1 MLEKDQFQRLR
12 FQANMQIDCFSFIK
26 ILPKVLFRTR
36 FYGFS
41 GATYL
46 SKEMKNQKINLIW
59 NLVRTQK
66 DCLYTRNIVKIIL
79 NVLMKCSKKTSCT
92 GVFGTTASLRKCK
105 NSLKTKISFLQTGWI
120 CLYWKKFTLQANLE
134 QWISFQM

>member
-12 FQANMQIDCFSFIK
+12 FQANMQIDRFSFIK

-59 NLVRTQK
+59 NLVQTQK

-79 NVLMKCSKKTSCT
+79 KCLKNTSCT
-92 GVFGTTASLRKCK
+92 WVFGTTASLRKCK
-105 NSLKTKISFLQTGWI
+105 NSLKTKIFFLQTVWI

>member
-12 FQANMQIDCFSFIK
+12 FQTNMQIDCFSFIK
-26 ILPKVLFRTR
+26 ILPKVLFRTM

-59 NLVRTQK
+59 NLVQTQK

-79 NVLMKCSKKTSCT
+79 KCLKKTSCT
-92 GVFGTTASLRKCK
+92 WVFGTTASLRKCK
-105 NSLKTKISFLQTGWI
+105 NSLKTKIFFLQTVWI